1 MFKRSATTSAAVA
14 ALVAVASA
22 GCGEV
27 DEATGDGGGTT
38 LTVFAAASLTET
50 FTELGEAF
58 EKANPGTDVRFGFAG
73 SSTLAQQ
80 ITQGAPA
87 DVFAAASPATMK
99 TVADAGDA
107 AGDPVV
113 FTTNRLVIAVPKDN
127 PGGVRS
133 VGDLADGDLRVVVC
147 AEQVPCGAAA
157 GKALDAAGVT
167 VEPASAEKD
176 VKAVLTKVRLGEAD
190 AGLVYRTDVKA
201 AGGDVTGIEF
211 AESAEAVNDYPIV
224 RVADAPQPGLARE
237 FIDLV
242 TGPQGEAVLGA
253 AGFQAP

>member
-1 MFKRSATTSAAVA
+1 MLKRTAAVA
-14 ALVAVASA
+14 AVAVLLAAPA

-27 DEATGDGGGTT
+27 DEASGDGGGKT
-38 LTVFAAASLTET
+38 LTVFAAASLTGT
-50 FTELGEAF
+50 FTELGETF
-58 EKANPGTDVRFGFAG
+58 EKSHPGTDVRFGFAG

-99 TVADAGDA
+99 TVTDAGDA
-107 AGDPVV
+107 AGDPLV
-113 FTTNRLVIAVPKDN
+113 FATNRLVIAVPKDD

-133 VGDLADGDLRVVVC
+133 VGDLADGDLRVVLC

-157 GKALDAAGVT
+157 GRALDAAGVT
-167 VEPASAEKD
+167 VEPVSREKD

-190 AGLVYRTDVKA
+190 AGLVYRTDAKA

-211 AESAEAVNDYPIV
+211 AEAAEALNDYPIV
-224 RVADAPQPGLARE
+224 QVADAPQPGLAKE

-242 TGPQGEAVLGA
+242 TGPRGKAVLVE